1 MAQNTNTTKLAY
13 ALTERDGKTYWN
25 KIGIAFENRDGSL
38 TVKLDAFPVSGTLQ
52 LRDEEPRDE
61 QERGRR

>member
-1 MAQNTNTTKLAY
+1 MTVAHSTNKIAY
-13 ALTERDGKTYWN
+13 ALTERDGKTFWN

-52 LRDEEPRDE
+52 LRDEEPRE
-61 QERGRR
+61 ERGRR